1 MDFAIVGLG
10 NLGDKYQYTRH
21 NIGWIFLDR
30 YLGKFPQNEG
40 NDLISYKNLYK
51 YKILK
56 IKGKEVI
63 FVFPQTYM
71 NESGKA
77 VKQVCQNYNIKPNNV
92 LLLLDEYNFDLG
104 KFHLKNKSS
113 DGGHNGTKS
122 VLAELQS
129 NEFYKLR
136 LGIGKNFGS
145 GELVEYVL
153 GEFNAEE
160 MKIIDELQDKFNK
173 TLDVFI
179 TNSQERAMQI
189 INSGKY

>member
-1 MDFAIVGLG
+1 
-10 NLGDKYQYTRH
+10 
-21 NIGWIFLDR
+21 
-30 YLGKFPQNEG
+30 
-40 NDLISYKNLYK
+40 
-51 YKILK
+51 
-56 IKGKEVI
+56 
-63 FVFPQTYM
+63 
-71 NESGKA
+71 
-77 VKQVCQNYNIKPNNV
+77 
-92 LLLLDEYNFDLG
+92 
-104 KFHLKNKSS
+104 
-113 DGGHNGTKS
+113 
-122 VLAELQS
+122 
-129 NEFYKLR
+129 